1 MKKIIFLL
9 LLTYLVFAFLRGS
22 GTDYYEI
29 AKNKITD
36 YQPPRKDYVIIVDY
50 RKNIL
55 QKRLY
60 VIDMKTGERVIESRV
75 SHAFKSGILYSSN
88 YSNVVDS
95 KKSSV
100 GDFITLNQIQ
110 SPKCGF
116 SMQLKG
122 LNEGIND
129 NTTKREIIFHS
140 TNCMKLLWSH
150 GCFATSEETN
160 RKIINLTKN
169 GCLVVVIS

>member
-9 LLTYLVFAFLRGS
+9 LLLAGIYVMQRGW
-22 GTDYYEI
+22 GTDYYEVAKQKI
-29 AKNKITD
+29 AQYAPNNKN
-36 YQPPRKDYVIIVDY
+36 YVIVIDY

-60 VIDMKTGERVIESRV
+60 VIDMKTGEYVIESRV
-75 SHAFKSGILYSSN
+75 SHAFKTGVLYPSN

-122 LNEGIND
+122 LNEGVND
-129 NTTKREIIFHS
+129 NATRREIIFHS

-150 GCFATSEETN
+150 GCFATPEETN